1 MNRSVSLAALACA
14 LVVAAA
20 GCQTGAAARRA
31 GADIDPCAER
41 LHDLSGRLL
50 FYYSLHGALPAALED
65 LASADPTPLPP
76 LVCPVSGKPYVYN
89 REGLPVR
96 GRPGRAVLYDAAPTH
111 AGMRW
116 AALVDPPIEGK
127 PRTARVLL
135 LPERPAFSTGK

>member
-1 MNRSVSLAALACA
+1 MNRSVSLAVLVCWLA
-14 LVVAAA
+14 VAAA
-20 GCQTGAAARRA
+20 GCQTGAARRA
-31 GADIDPCAER
+31 GAVVDPCAGR

-89 REGLPVR
+89 RDGLPVR

-111 AGMRW
+111 SGMRW
-116 AALVDPPIEGK
+116 AALADPPIEG
-127 PRTARVLL
+127 RALTTCVLL
-135 LPERPAFSTGK
+135 LPERPVFSAGK